1 MFCKI
6 PVTTYTTISVML
18 VYQFVYAEAF
28 FDFEGNIL
36 NRKLLVMDSFYAW
49 IFIKGDSKTGVVSL

>member
-6 PVTTYTTISVML
+6 PVNTYAPISVVL